1 MLVAFNRF
9 ASEGHLAEALGKTRW
24 RPQGNFAKRA
34 PQAPSPRI
42 FCGLFR
48 QATLTT
54 PPMSTKFFST
64 SDARRSSSGQRLR
77 ASATTQH
84 LQFHAECAC

>member
-1 MLVAFNRF
+1 MLAAFNRF
-9 ASEGHLAEALGKTRW
+9 ASEGHLAEALGKTRLEL
-24 RPQGNFAKRA
+24 QGNFAKHA
-34 PQAPSPRI
+34 PQAPSLRI

-77 ASATTQH
+77 ANATTQH
-84 LQFHAECAC
+84 LQFRAECAC